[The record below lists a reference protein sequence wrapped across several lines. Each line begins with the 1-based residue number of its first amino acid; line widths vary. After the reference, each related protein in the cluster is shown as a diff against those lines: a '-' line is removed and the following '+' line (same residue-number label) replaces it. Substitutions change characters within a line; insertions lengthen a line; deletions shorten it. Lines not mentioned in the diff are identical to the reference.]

1 MQLLMTNLQKTYGL
15 VVPEDEEITFVGS
28 FKEALLSKGFEF
40 CSKLFDVEN
49 DPGLQDPEVRIAI
62 MQKNGHKSI
71 ILQPSVFVG
80 NAWIAV
86 APVMERED

>member
-1 MQLLMTNLQKTYGL
+1 MQILMSNFQKTYGL
-15 VVPEDEEITFVGS
+15 VVPEDEEITIVGS

-40 CSKLFDVEN
+40 CSKLFDIESY
-49 DPGLQDPEVRIAI
+49 PGLKDIEVRIGI
-62 MQKNGHKSI
+62 MEKNGLKSI

-86 APVMERED
+86 APTLERED